1 MQLTGRTDMA
11 AEFVKGKNGIRCESY
26 ELYGEKITEIIVSEK
41 ETALFNRPCGRYFT
55 VDSTDVPYADGQIH
69 ALCTVLNKLL
79 PEGKC
84 LVTGLGNPSVA
95 SDSLGWRAEPERLC
109 RSIQVTDT
117 GITPGST
124 AGNSNRL
131 DRAAAGIPVIAVGVP
146 TTMEYE
152 SNNDRFFVTR
162 YDIDAEI
169 SRYAHIISC
178 ALNRSLCPSLSYSD
192 ISMLMNYS

>member
-95 SDSLGWRAEPERLC
+95 SDSLGWRA
-109 RSIQVTDT
+109 
-117 GITPGST
+117 
-124 AGNSNRL
+124 AGRVLATSHL
-131 DRAAAGIPVIAVGVP
+131 DRKSVV
-146 TTMEYE
+146 
-152 SNNDRFFVTR
+152 
-162 YDIDAEI
+162 
-169 SRYAHIISC
+169 
-178 ALNRSLCPSLSYSD
+178 
-192 ISMLMNYS
+192 

>member
-11 AEFVKGKNGIRCESY
+11 TEFVKGKNGIRCESY

-69 ALCTVLNKLL
+69 ALCTVFNKLL

-95 SDSLGWRAEPERLC
+95 SDSLGWR
-109 RSIQVTDT
+109 
-117 GITPGST
+117 T
-124 AGNSNRL
+124 AGRVLATSHF
-131 DRAAAGIPVIAVGVP
+131 IEKC
-146 TTMEYE
+146 TMRTE
-152 SNNDRFFVTR
+152 
-162 YDIDAEI
+162 
-169 SRYAHIISC
+169 
-178 ALNRSLCPSLSYSD
+178 
-192 ISMLMNYS
+192 

>member
-11 AEFVKGKNGIRCESY
+11 TEFVKGKNGIRCESY

-95 SDSLGWRAEPERLC
+95 SDSLGWR
-109 RSIQVTDT
+109 
-117 GITPGST
+117 T
-124 AGNSNRL
+124 AGRVLATSHFIEKMHNADGIGNVSVIRTDVSANS
-131 DRAAAGIPVIAVGVP
+131 GIDSVCHAI
-146 TTMEYE
+146 
-152 SNNDRFFVTR
+152 FC
-162 YDIDAEI
+162 AEKI
-169 SRYAHIISC
+169 KA
-178 ALNRSLCPSLSYSD
+178 D
-192 ISMLMNYS
+192 

>member
-1 MQLTGRTDMA
+1 M
-11 AEFVKGKNGIRCESY
+11 
-26 ELYGEKITEIIVSEK
+26 
-41 ETALFNRPCGRYFT
+41 
-55 VDSTDVPYADGQIH
+55 
-69 ALCTVLNKLL
+69 LNKLL

-95 SDSLGWRAEPERLC
+95 SDSLGWRAAGRVLATSHFIESMHNADGIGNVSVIRTDVSANSGIDSVFHAIFCAEKIKADYIVAIDSLACSEPERLC

-124 AGNSNRL
+124 AGNRNRL

-152 SNNDRFFVTR
+152 SDNDRFFVTR